1 MNENEDKRGG
11 SSYLFSLQL
20 QVQVVL
26 GLQQG
31 DILLLQLLAQLLR
44 LLQLGLSLL
53 QLFFLLFHLV
63 LSTSDVQQWLYLYM

>member
-1 MNENEDKRGG
+1 MNENEDRRGG
-11 SSYLFSLQL
+11 TSYLFSLQL

-53 QLFFLLFHLV
+53 QLLFLLLHLV